1 MQNLQVGGKDILDYL
16 KGVTKNTI
24 QEEESNYIDQMQ
36 ADDSSSYV
44 EDQPALQSNRNDY
57 TDTKK
62 ALQKKLHGDEIR
74 KQSNEKAQKDMETQK
89 VTVETDS
96 SNNKIEQQAK
106 RIEDEQ
112 ETVMASVIENMDK
125 TSDIEAEISNS
136 FANSQHPLKMT

>member
-1 MQNLQVGGKDILDYL
+1 MIENMQNLQVGGKDILDYL

-106 RIEDEQ
+106 RIED
-112 ETVMASVIENMDK
+112 
-125 TSDIEAEISNS
+125 
-136 FANSQHPLKMT
+136 